1 MLRFNIGKNL
11 LLNLVLLVAVGILP
25 LPAAAAETGG
35 FFSQGQAVYD
45 AQDLAKSQQEALQ
58 DLMVQGVTQA
68 LASLLSP
75 SQMGSHYPAIQSKIL
90 NQPERY
96 IESYQVFSENP
107 AGGLYRVTGQVNV
120 AMSALQHD
128 VEQLGLTA
136 APVSEA
142 APAAPAALEQTVE
155 PQEAVSPRESVA
167 PPPPPEPYPVQ
178 SETSQPLPAPEQRV
192 LWAVA
197 EKWESSWIL
206 PESSGDS
213 RCLFVMSVLQES
225 QDYPW
230 LLNFPQG
237 GSLAVDTSGHV
248 ARAQLLTLASSSGT
262 RSAISG
268 TVSVLRDSGQ
278 GPAVE
283 VFLQV
288 IDVPSGQSKGEI
300 RREMPLGNATYQE
313 GAIKM
318 AYLLVPQLDRLLRAA
333 SPAAV
338 PAPATMMTP
347 GGVWTVLIRANY
359 PYFYWEELEQVL
371 RDRFASLQVNKLQ
384 VSRDLAEVQVEGLG
398 TEFFNLLQEGIL
410 LRDGTRMQLG
420 SYSPENRSVEL
431 RPVRF

>member
-11 LLNLVLLVAVGILP
+11 LLKLVLLVAVGILP

-90 NQPERY
+90 KQPERY

-107 AGGLYRVTGQVNV
+107 AGGLYRITGQVNV
-120 AMSALQHD
+120 AMSALKRD

-142 APAAPAALEQTVE
+142 APAAPEQTVQ
-155 PQEAVSPRESVA
+155 PQEAAAPRESVA

-178 SETSQPLPAPEQRV
+178 SETGQPMPASEQRV

-197 EKWESSWIL
+197 EKWDSSWIL

-213 RCLFVMSVLQES
+213 RCFFVLSVLQES

-237 GSLAVDTSGHV
+237 GSLALDTSGHV
-248 ARAQLLTLASSSGT
+248 ARAQLLALAGSSGT
-262 RSAISG
+262 QSAISG
-268 TVSVLRDSGQ
+268 TVSVRQDSGQ

-288 IDVPSGQSKGEI
+288 IDVTSGQSKGEI
-300 RREMPLGNATYQE
+300 RKEMPMGNATYQE

-333 SPAAV
+333 SSAAV

-347 GGVWTVLIRANY
+347 GGVWTVLIRADY

-398 TEFFNLLQEGIL
+398 TEFFTLLQEGIL

-431 RPVRF
+431 RPVKF